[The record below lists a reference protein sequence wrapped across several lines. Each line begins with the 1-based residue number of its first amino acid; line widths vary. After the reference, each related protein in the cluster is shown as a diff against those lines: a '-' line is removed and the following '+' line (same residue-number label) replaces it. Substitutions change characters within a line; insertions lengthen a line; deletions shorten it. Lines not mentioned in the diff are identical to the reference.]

1 MIYSCLKI
9 LKPPARALYLQR
21 FAVFPF
27 AFSLPSMFFI
37 IIDFVVKPA
46 LFIASMHLNPSGM
59 SSPFAYLSPM
69 MRAANLFFSRKS

>member
-46 LFIASMHLNPSGM
+46 LFIASMHQSFFKFFYFI
-59 SSPFAYLSPM
+59 SQAAYFTG
-69 MRAANLFFSRKS
+69 NGIGDFIVQ